1 MKGDQHT
8 LSTQLMTE
16 EGGFELSVNH
26 SSYLLQKFLT
36 HLHDFGSEGSP
47 CQLLLLSEGRS
58 HQVVRSHVVLCCSQQ
73 LASGLFFPEAQ

>member
-36 HLHDFGSEGSP
+36 HLHDFG
-47 CQLLLLSEGRS
+47 QLLLLSEGRS